1 MTTQKPILE
10 QQMSQMQIKLKS
22 SGIISNYNEST
33 LLRDEKDEEMS
44 RSALAM
50 FRAKEEEIEK
60 KKMEVRDKVHAHL
73 GRVEEATKRLAEI
86 REVSL
91 NIIIIYIYIYIY
103 IFSCYCFFLF
113 DCLSLHN
120 SIKLFI
126 CNKNIINSHY
136 YINCMLFIFAG
147 FFLFFVWE
155 IITVDF

>member
-22 SGIISNYNEST
+22 SGIISNYNESS

-91 NIIIIYIYIYIY
+91 NIIIIYI
-103 IFSCYCFFLF
+103 FFLVIVF
-113 DCLSLHN
+113 
-120 SIKLFI
+120 
-126 CNKNIINSHY
+126 
-136 YINCMLFIFAG
+136 
-147 FFLFFVWE
+147 FFVLLFE
-155 IITVDF
+155 SS

>member
-22 SGIISNYNEST
+22 SGIISNYNESS

-91 NIIIIYIYIYIY
+91 NIIIIYIFFLVIV
-103 IFSCYCFFLF
+103 FFFLF
-113 DCLSLHN
+113 YCLSLHN

>member
-10 QQMSQMQIKLKS
+10 QQQSQMQIRMVKN
-22 SGIISNYNEST
+22 SGVVSNHNESP
-33 LLRDEKDEEMS
+33 LLRDDKDEEMS

-91 NIIIIYIYIYIY
+91 
-103 IFSCYCFFLF
+103 S
-113 DCLSLHN
+113 
-120 SIKLFI
+120 K
-126 CNKNIINSHY
+126 
-136 YINCMLFIFAG
+136 
-147 FFLFFVWE
+147 
-155 IITVDF
+155 

>member
-91 NIIIIYIYIYIY
+91 NIIIIYIFFLVIV
-103 IFSCYCFFLF
+103 FFLF
-113 DCLSLHN
+113 YCLSLHN

>member
-22 SGIISNYNEST
+22 SGIISNYNESS

-91 NIIIIYIYIYIY
+91 NIIIIYIFFLVIV
-103 IFSCYCFFLF
+103 FFFLF
-113 DCLSLHN
+113 YCLSLHN

-126 CNKNIINSHY
+126 CNKNTINSHY

>member
-1 MTTQKPILE
+1 
-10 QQMSQMQIKLKS
+10 MQIKLKS

-91 NIIIIYIYIYIY
+91 NIIIIYIYIYI
-103 IFSCYCFFLF
+103 FSCYCFFLF